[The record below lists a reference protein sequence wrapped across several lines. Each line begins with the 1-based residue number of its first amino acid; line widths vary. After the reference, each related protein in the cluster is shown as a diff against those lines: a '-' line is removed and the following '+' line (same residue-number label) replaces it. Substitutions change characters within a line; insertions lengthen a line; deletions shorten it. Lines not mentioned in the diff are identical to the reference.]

1 MATIKDIAELANVS
15 ITTVSRVLNYDET
28 LSVPAETKKRV
39 FEAAE
44 ELSYVTS
51 TKKKSK
57 KRMKVGIYY
66 SYSLEEEL
74 EDPYYLSIRLSIE
87 KKLNREDMNITRIR
101 SVEKR
106 EDMKSLDGI
115 LCLGVFRKEEIGKI
129 EESGI
134 PCVFVDS
141 NPNDDV
147 FDSVVIDFVKSTK
160 KVLNHIRELGHTRIG
175 FIGGTDSEVG
185 DVRARDLRQDVYES
199 VMKENSLFRD
209 DYVKI
214 GGYTP
219 TDGYRLSKEIL
230 SMKDRPTALFVANDS
245 MAVGCYKAA
254 SDLGLKIPDD
264 LSIVGFNDISTAQY
278 MMPPLTTIKLYTEFM
293 GETAVDLI
301 KERITSGRSIC
312 KRITIPT
319 KLIVRESTRI
329 LEKK

>member
-28 LSVPAETKKRV
+28 LSVPTETKKRV

-51 TKKKSK
+51 IKKRSK

-74 EDPYYLSIRLSIE
+74 EDPYYLSIRLSVE
-87 KKLNREDMNITRIR
+87 KKLTREDMNITRIH
-101 SVEKR
+101 SMEKK
-106 EDMKSLDGI
+106 EDLKGLDGI
-115 LCLGVFRKEEIGKI
+115 LCLGMFKKEEIRKI

-141 NPNDDV
+141 SPNEDV

-160 KVLNHIRELGHTRIG
+160 KVLDYLMELGHTQIG
-175 FIGGTDSEVG
+175 FIGGTDSDVG
-185 DVRARDLRQDVYES
+185 DVQTRDLRQDVYES
-199 VMKENSLFRD
+199 FMKEKNLFRN

-254 SDLGLKIPDD
+254 NDQGLKIPDD

-278 MMPPLTTIKLYTEFM
+278 MMPPLTTTKLYTEFM
-293 GETAVDLI
+293 GETAVELI
-301 KERITSGRSIC
+301 KERIATGRAIC
-312 KRITIPT
+312 MRITIPT
-319 KLIVRESTRI
+319 KLILREST
-329 LEKK
+329 KKLSK